1 MKYFLALIAICS
13 IVLFATSNVRA
24 ASLSS
29 LSDTVTRHAP
39 GIPSDHTIKFKSPLA
54 LDSAGQTI
62 SVTFPAGFTLT
73 PVTFN
78 DVALSTGPLTG
89 LETSLTVAAIATNI
103 DWGMMI
109 SGQSLILTHPTLTG
123 TDTAADEFIVIKIGV
138 VAGGVNQIINS
149 VTLGNAIV
157 NISTSNGASG
167 ALAIPIAYDQVGT
180 GAQSGSIAP
189 VTLLAPTLIKS
200 NSITLTWTQSADP
213 DFYRYQLF
221 YSTVPGVTDLNTLAA
236 TITDVGSVSFA
247 VTGLNPNTQYYFAV
261 QVESTA
267 FLTALSNEVGG
278 RSISGGTRLPP
289 VPLPAPIITVDT
301 CPIFLN
307 PSLTKG
313 TRSPDVQVTINNGS
327 TNFIY
332 PISTA
337 WQKMLSYVLG
347 PNLLSIFGIYPD
359 GQLSVTDNYT
369 INRCKIGDV
378 NCNAQINDFDLA
390 GLAWHWTQN
399 WCPAD
404 FNKDL
409 IVNDFDLAGL
419 ASHWG
424 L

>member
-13 IVLFATSNVRA
+13 IVLFAASNARA
-24 ASLSS
+24 TSLSS

-54 LDSAGQTI
+54 LDSAAQTI
-62 SVTFPAGFTLT
+62 IVTFPAGFTLT
-73 PVTFN
+73 PVTSA
-78 DVALSTGPLTG
+78 DIALFTGPVTG
-89 LETSLTVAAIATNI
+89 LENSFTISGAATNS
-103 DWGMMI
+103 DWGAAI
-109 SGQSLILTHPTLTG
+109 SGQSIILTHPLLAG
-123 TDTAADEFIVIKIGV
+123 TDTVADEYIVIKIGL
-138 VAGGVNQIINS
+138 VAGGTNQIINS
-149 VTLGNAIV
+149 VTLGNSIV
-157 NISTSNGASG
+157 SIATSNGGFG
-167 ALAIPIAYDQVGT
+167 ALAIPIAYDQVGA
-180 GAQSGSIAP
+180 GAQAGSIAP
-189 VTLLAPTLIKS
+189 VTLLPPTSITT
-200 NSITLTWTQSADP
+200 NSMTLTWTQSADP

-221 YSTVPGVTDLNTLAA
+221 YSTVPGVTDLNTLATTLTA
-236 TITDVGSVSFA
+236 AGNVSFA

-261 QVESTA
+261 QVEANSL
-267 FLTALSNEVGG
+267 LTALSNEVGAKTLTG
-278 RSISGGTRLPP
+278 SRPLPP
-289 VPLPAPIITVDT
+289 TPLPAPIITVDT

-313 TRSPDVQVTINNGS
+313 TRAPDVQVLINDDN

-332 PISTA
+332 PLSTT
-337 WQKMLSYVLG
+337 WQKMLSYALG
-347 PNLLSIFGIYPD
+347 PNLLSIFGIYPS
-359 GQLSVTDNYT
+359 GQASVIDNYT

-424 L
+424 M